1 MADIKRDF
9 LYEFNRVLR
18 DGYSTSPSIVSVFES
33 IDNGILK
40 LSPSAIYDDE
50 FVKEVGKVIFM
61 MKKIAADPYKSFS
74 GKQEKVSVSQA
85 QSIDQESVRLTL
97 ADPSVWSVVDG
108 KRTPKHAY
116 TLTKEHVFI
125 NYENAFISQLIVLII
140 VRLKEIKAKIA
151 NEALDISSSAY
162 KQFVETI
169 DAYIR
174 KLMRLSNERVYADNS
189 RRTVDMSNIFVTDIL
204 NSDSRYNCC
213 YKFFCEKLR
222 SRSENSSIIKDF
234 RVLYHNYALVRIL
247 YSLKKQGYTFVDD
260 EYYISVSGKMFIN
273 TLSCSNSNKNL
284 TVSQTNK
291 GINIACEDKCASVD
305 FSKTAFNDDSLIIND
320 CKARVNDSNENLS
333 HYVAYLTTSD
343 KLIDG
348 ALGIGYKDADK
359 TIIEIINSL

>member
-125 NYENAFISQLIVLII
+125 
-140 VRLKEIKAKIA
+140 
-151 NEALDISSSAY
+151 
-162 KQFVETI
+162 T
-169 DAYIR
+169 
-174 KLMRLSNERVYADNS
+174 
-189 RRTVDMSNIFVTDIL
+189 
-204 NSDSRYNCC
+204 
-213 YKFFCEKLR
+213 
-222 SRSENSSIIKDF
+222 
-234 RVLYHNYALVRIL
+234 
-247 YSLKKQGYTFVDD
+247 
-260 EYYISVSGKMFIN
+260 
-273 TLSCSNSNKNL
+273 
-284 TVSQTNK
+284 
-291 GINIACEDKCASVD
+291 GI
-305 FSKTAFNDDSLIIND
+305 
-320 CKARVNDSNENLS
+320 
-333 HYVAYLTTSD
+333 
-343 KLIDG
+343 
-348 ALGIGYKDADK
+348 
-359 TIIEIINSL
+359 